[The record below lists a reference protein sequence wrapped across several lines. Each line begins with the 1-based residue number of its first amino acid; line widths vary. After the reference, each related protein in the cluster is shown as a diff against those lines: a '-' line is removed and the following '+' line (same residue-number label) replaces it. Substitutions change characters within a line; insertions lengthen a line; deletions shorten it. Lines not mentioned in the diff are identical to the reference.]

1 MIEIRELLAKWRQL
15 GVVELQAELQDLI
28 KHYIS

>member
-28 KHYIS
+28 NNLN